1 MKLYCS
7 ILFAVSSVLW
17 SGQAG
22 AGARP
27 HYGGTLRIGLRENPR
42 AQDAAALPAHLSSQI
57 FETLVRLD
65 DRGRPEPLLA
75 TSWEAE
81 ASYQRWRFLLRNGVS
96 FHDGV
101 PLDAATVAA
110 SLRGC
115 NPEWKVF
122 AVGESVMIQ
131 TEIADSGLLSEL
143 ALSRNSIRRRASG
156 QQKTSGT
163 GPFTVA
169 QWVPGKHLTLKANDS
184 YWGGRPFLDSI
195 EVEFGK
201 SESEQKML
209 LDLAKADAVEIG
221 PEDIRR
227 AKSEGRTVM
236 TSEPEEFL
244 ALIFAADARSE
255 DDTHARNALAASIDS
270 VAINNV
276 VFQGGGDPSGAL
288 LPNWLS
294 GYGFIFSPGTGTIQQ
309 PRSPKQPWTWTLA
322 YDTAD
327 PVERVVAERILLNA
341 RDAGINLQLVDSAN
355 STLRLARI
363 PLPSLDPEVTL
374 DELAGMLQLPR
385 PMHDTKSVTEL
396 YSAET
401 ILLQSHRIIPLLHL
415 RSAVALRPEIHN
427 WHMHPD
433 GSWTLADVWLSP
445 EQP

>member
-17 SGQAG
+17 CCQAG
-22 AGARP
+22 AGPRP
-27 HYGGTLRIGLRENPR
+27 HYGGTLRIAMRENPR
-42 AQDAAALPAHLSSQI
+42 AQGAAALPANLSSQV

-65 DRGRPEPLLA
+65 DRGRPQPLLA

-81 ASYQRWRFLLRNGVS
+81 AGNQRWLFVLRNGVS
-96 FHDGV
+96 FHDGT
-101 PLDAATVAA
+101 PLDASAVAA
-110 SLRGC
+110 SLRAS

-122 AVGESVMIQ
+122 PAGEAVTIQ
-131 TEIADSGLLSEL
+131 TETADSELPSEL
-143 ALSRNSIRRRASG
+143 ALSRNSILRRATG

-163 GPFTVA
+163 GPFMIA
-169 QWVPGKHLTLKANDS
+169 QWVPGKHLTLKANDT

-236 TSEPEEFL
+236 TSEPEEFM
-244 ALIFAADARSE
+244 ALIFAADASSE
-255 DDTHARNALAASIDS
+255 DDTHARNALAANIDS

-294 GYGFIFSPGTGTIQQ
+294 GYAFIFSPGTGTQQ
-309 PRSPKQPWTWTLA
+309 PRSSKQPWTWTLA
-322 YDTAD
+322 SDASD
-327 PVERVVAERILLNA
+327 SVERIVAERILLNA

-355 STLRLARI
+355 PTLRLARI

-374 DELAGMLQLPR
+374 HELAGMLQLPR
-385 PMHDTKSVTEL
+385 PMHAGGSVTDL

-401 ILLQSHRIIPLLHL
+401 TLLQSHRIIPLLHL
-415 RSAVALRPEIHN
+415 RRAVAVRPEVHN
-427 WHMHPD
+427 WHTHPD
-433 GSWTLADVWLSP
+433 GRWTLADVWLSP